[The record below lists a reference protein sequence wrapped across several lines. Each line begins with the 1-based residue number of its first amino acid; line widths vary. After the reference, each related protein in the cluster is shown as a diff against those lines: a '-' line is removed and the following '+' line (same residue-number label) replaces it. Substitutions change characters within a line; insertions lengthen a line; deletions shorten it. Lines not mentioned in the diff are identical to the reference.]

1 MIRKAQINDIDL
13 INELGI
19 QANSNFLNTY
29 NILKYLNDSNYIILV
44 NKECKI
50 NAFMILYKN
59 IDYYELE
66 LIVVDKDFR
75 NKKIATKLFNYF
87 ETNYLKTGDIIL
99 LEVAINNE
107 NAIKLYKKFNFET
120 INIRKKYYDGI
131 DAYVMKKVIE

>member
-19 QANSNFLNTY
+19 QVNSNFLNTY